1 MNKAESMK
9 QLTFYFDPIS
19 PYAALGFEALPEAL
33 AGHSVE
39 VVYRPILFAALLQA
53 LGQKGPAEIDAKRRW
68 TFRQVAWLA
77 HRQGVVL
84 DPPAQHPFNPLPL
97 LRLAWACAAPDG
109 QPGDTPGRWVVE
121 QLFHH
126 VWRGVGADAN
136 DATRLAA
143 LTERLAPTQ
152 DRAGEAVK
160 QRLRGETETA
170 LALGVFGVP
179 TLEFEGRLFWGQDA
193 LPMVRAALDGDP
205 WFRSGIWEAAAQS
218 RPGITR
224 RH

>member
-1 MNKAESMK
+1 MK

-39 VVYRPILFAALLQA
+39 VTYRPILFAALLQA
-53 LGQKGPAEIDAKRRW
+53 LGQKGPAEIEAKRRW

-77 HRQGVVL
+77 HSQGVVL

-97 LRLAWACAAPDG
+97 LRLAWACAAPAG
-109 QPGDTPGRWVVE
+109 EPGDTPGRVVE

-126 VWRGVGADAN
+126 VWRGAGADAN
-136 DATRLAA
+136 DAGRLAT
-143 LTERLAPTQ
+143 LRERLAPQQ
-152 DRAGEAVK
+152 DPSSDAIK
-160 QRLRGETETA
+160 QRLRQETEAA

-179 TLEFEGRLFWGQDA
+179 TLAFEGRLFWGQDA
-193 LPMVRAALDGDP
+193 LPMLRAALAGDP
-205 WFRSGIWEAAAQS
+205 WFRSGAWEAAGQP
-218 RPGITR
+218 RPGVVR
-224 RH
+224 KH

>member
-1 MNKAESMK
+1 MK
-9 QLTFYFDPIS
+9 RLTFYLDPIS

-53 LGQKGPAEIDAKRRW
+53 LGQKGPAEIEAKRRW

-97 LRLAWACAAPDG
+97 LRLAWACAAPEG

-126 VWRGVGADAN
+126 VWRGAGADAN

-143 LTERLAPTQ
+143 LTERLAPAQ
-152 DRAGEAVK
+152 DVGSETVK
-160 QRLRGETETA
+160 QRLRSETEAA
-170 LALGVFGVP
+170 LTLGVFGVP
-179 TLEFEGRLFWGQDA
+179 TIEFEGRLFWGQDA
-193 LPMVRAALDGDP
+193 LPMLRAALDGDP
-205 WFRSGIWEAAAQS
+205 WFRSGIWEEAGRQ
-218 RPGITR
+218 RPGVAR
-224 RH
+224 KH

>member
-1 MNKAESMK
+1 MK
-9 QLTFYFDPIS
+9 RITFYIDPIS

-39 VVYRPILFAALLQA
+39 VVYRPILLAALLHA
-53 LGQKGPAEIDAKRRW
+53 LGQKGPAEIDSKRRW

-84 DPPAQHPFNPLPL
+84 DVPAQHPFNPLPL

-126 VWRGVGADAN
+126 VWRGGGADAN
-136 DATRLAA
+136 DAGRLAA
-143 LTERLAPTQ
+143 LTQHLAPAQ
-152 DRAGEAVK
+152 DPAGEAVK
-160 QRLRGETETA
+160 QRLRSETEAA

-179 TLEFEGRLFWGQDA
+179 TFELDGRLFWGQDA
-193 LPMVRAALDGDP
+193 LPMLRAALDDDP
-205 WFRSGIWEAAAQS
+205 WFRSGVWEAAAQP
-218 RPGITR
+218 RPGLTR

>member
-1 MNKAESMK
+1 MK
-9 QLTFYFDPIS
+9 RLTFYFDPIS

-53 LGQKGPAEIDAKRRW
+53 LGQKGPAEIEAKRRW

-97 LRLAWACAAPDG
+97 LRLGWACAAPAG
-109 QPGDTPGRWVVE
+109 EAGDTPGRWVVE

-126 VWRGVGADAN
+126 VWRGAGADAN
-136 DATRLAA
+136 DLARLAA
-143 LTERLAPTQ
+143 LTERLTPAQ
-152 DRAGEAVK
+152 DPAGEAVK
-160 QRLRGETETA
+160 QRLRSETEAA
-170 LALGVFGVP
+170 LHLGVFGVP
-179 TLEFEGRLFWGQDA
+179 TLELDRRLFWGQDA
-193 LPMVRAALDGDP
+193 LPMVRAALEGDP
-205 WFRSGIWEAAAQS
+205 WFRSGAWEEAGRQRPSIS
-218 RPGITR
+218 RK
-224 RH
+224 H

>member
-1 MNKAESMK
+1 MK
-9 QLTFYFDPIS
+9 RLTFYFDPLS

-33 AGHSVE
+33 AGLSVE
-39 VVYRPILFAALLQA
+39 VVYRPILLAALLHA
-53 LGQKGPAEIDAKRRW
+53 LGQKGPAEIEAKRRW

-84 DPPAQHPFNPLPL
+84 DAPAQHPFNPLPL
-97 LRLAWACAAPDG
+97 LRLAWACAAPAG

-126 VWRGVGADAN
+126 VWRGGGADAN
-136 DATRLAA
+136 EPTRLAA
-143 LTERLAPTQ
+143 LTQHLAPGQ
-152 DRAGEAVK
+152 DPGSEAVK
-160 QRLRGETETA
+160 QRLRSETEAA

-179 TLEFEGRLFWGQDA
+179 TIELDGRLFWGQDA
-193 LPMVRAALDGDP
+193 LPMLRAALDDDP
-205 WFRSGIWEAAAQS
+205 WFRSGAWESAAQP
-218 RPGITR
+218 RPGLTR

>member
-1 MNKAESMK
+1 MK

-39 VVYRPILFAALLQA
+39 VVYKPILFAALLQA
-53 LGQKGPAEIDAKRRW
+53 LGQKGPAEIEVKRQW

-97 LRLAWACAAPDG
+97 LRLGWACAAPEG
-109 QPGDTPGRWVVE
+109 QPGDTPSRWVVE

-126 VWRGVGADAN
+126 VWRGAGADAG
-136 DATRLAA
+136 DPARLAE
-143 LTERLAPTQ
+143 LSQRLAPVH
-152 DRAGEAVK
+152 DPAGDAVK
-160 QRLRGETETA
+160 QRLRSETEGA

-179 TLEFEGRLFWGQDA
+179 TVELDGRLFWGQDA

-205 WFRSGIWEAAAQS
+205 WFRSGVWEGAARP
-218 RPGITR
+218 RPGIAR
-224 RH
+224 KH

>member
-1 MNKAESMK
+1 MK
-9 QLTFYFDPIS
+9 RLTFYLDPIS

-53 LGQKGPAEIDAKRRW
+53 LGQKGPAEIEAKRRW

-97 LRLAWACAAPDG
+97 LRLAWACAAPEG

-126 VWRGVGADAN
+126 VWRGAGADAN

-143 LTERLAPTQ
+143 LTERLAPAQ
-152 DRAGEAVK
+152 DAGSETVK
-160 QRLRGETETA
+160 QRLRSETEAA
-170 LALGVFGVP
+170 LTLGVFGVP
-179 TLEFEGRLFWGQDA
+179 TIEFEGRLFWGQDA
-193 LPMVRAALDGDP
+193 LPMLRAALDGDP
-205 WFRSGIWEAAAQS
+205 WFRSGIWEEAGRQ
-218 RPGITR
+218 RPGVAR
-224 RH
+224 KH

>member
-1 MNKAESMK
+1 MK
-9 QLTFYFDPIS
+9 QLTFYFDPVS
-19 PYAALGFEALPEAL
+19 PYAALAFEALPEAL

-53 LGQKGPAEIDAKRRW
+53 LGQKGPAEIESKRRW

-77 HRQGVVL
+77 HTQGVVL

-97 LRLAWACAAPDG
+97 LRLAWACAAPEG

-126 VWRGVGADAN
+126 VWRGAGADAN
-136 DATRLAA
+136 DAARLATLA
-143 LTERLAPTQ
+143 GRLAPAQ
-152 DRAGEAVK
+152 DPASEAVK
-160 QRLRGETETA
+160 QRLRSETETA

-179 TLEFEGRLFWGQDA
+179 TIELDGRLFWGQDA
-193 LPMVRAALDGDP
+193 LPMLRAALSGDP
-205 WFRSGIWEAAAQS
+205 WFRSGVWEEAGRP
-218 RPGITR
+218 RPGVLR
-224 RH
+224 KH

>member
-1 MNKAESMK
+1 MK
-9 QLTFYFDPIS
+9 RLTFYLDPIS

-53 LGQKGPAEIDAKRRW
+53 LGQKGPAEIEAKRRW

-97 LRLAWACAAPDG
+97 LRLAWACAEPEG

-126 VWRGVGADAN
+126 VWRGAGADAN

-143 LTERLAPTQ
+143 LTERLAPAQ
-152 DRAGEAVK
+152 DVGSETVK
-160 QRLRGETETA
+160 QRLRSETEAA
-170 LALGVFGVP
+170 LTLGVFGVP
-179 TLEFEGRLFWGQDA
+179 TIEFEGRLFWGQDA
-193 LPMVRAALDGDP
+193 LPMLRAALDGDP
-205 WFRSGIWEAAAQS
+205 WFRSGIWEEAGRQ
-218 RPGITR
+218 RPGVAR
-224 RH
+224 KH

>member
-1 MNKAESMK
+1 MK

-19 PYAALGFEALPEAL
+19 PYAALAFEALPEAL

-39 VVYRPILFAALLQA
+39 VTYRPILFAALLQA
-53 LGQKGPAEIDAKRRW
+53 LGQKGPAEIEPKRHW

-97 LRLAWACAAPDG
+97 LRLAWACAAPEG

-126 VWRGVGADAN
+126 VWRGAGADAS
-136 DATRLAA
+136 DAARLAE
-143 LTERLAPTQ
+143 LTARLQPAQ
-152 DRAGEAVK
+152 DPAADVVK
-160 QRLRGETETA
+160 QRLRSETEAA
-170 LALGVFGVP
+170 LERGVFGVP
-179 TLEFEGRLFWGQDA
+179 TLAFEGRLFWGQDA
-193 LPMVRAALDGDP
+193 LPMLRAALDDDP
-205 WFRSGIWEAAAQS
+205 WFRSGVWEAAARP
-218 RPGITR
+218 RPGLTR
-224 RH
+224 KH